1 RIPLTW
7 TYNALLVE
15 VNPVHSDFGVMK
27 MKSRSTCPTVEKS
40 PCHYDRLRPPS
51 KGLFSVSRGYFGLSS
66 QRSRQLRIATPQMSV
81 FPGNFATDAVSLR
94 RYPHSLCHHGLL
106 SSPAASCKATAIA
119 HDESPHCLR
128 GR

>member
-1 RIPLTW
+1 MPTRIPLTW

-81 FPGNFATDAVSLR
+81 FPGNLLPMPCQSLP
-94 RYPHSLCHHGLL
+94 RYPHFLCHHGLL
-106 SSPAASCKATAIA
+106 SSPPARWKV
-119 HDESPHCLR
+119 L
-128 GR
+128 